1 MKDSEYVKIN
11 YVNFLYLF
19 IDKVNG
25 CIEESNEN
33 KSSILASAD
42 KNKEVLTKYREL
54 WNEIKYLIKTING
67 GEAREDGKDYM
78 KIKFNSGDN
87 FTLIFG

>member
-42 KNKEVLTKYREL
+42 KNKEILTKCREL

-67 GEAREDGKDYM
+67 GEAREYGKDYM

-87 FTLIFG
+87 LP